1 VACFVGG
8 MLPVRVGRRKPFL
21 IVPGIFM
28 GVAALSAVMFNNPL
42 LIFVSVA
49 VFGVFSSL
57 PSPSMF
63 TIPMELP
70 NCSHRDGALIIS
82 VMQSGGNLGNFI
94 GPLLVGYLADM
105 TGSYLPGF
113 IACAVLSLSL
123 LVAGL
128 MLPETGP
135 KGKAA
140 PARHPAQTA
149 LAK

>member
-1 VACFVGG
+1 
-8 MLPVRVGRRKPFL
+8 
-21 IVPGIFM
+21 M
-28 GVAALSAVMFNNPL
+28 GVSALSAVMFNNPL
-42 LIFVSVA
+42 LIYVSVG
-49 VFGVFSSL
+49 VFGVFSSIQA
-57 PSPSMF
+57 PSLF

-113 IACAVLSLSL
+113 IACAVFSLSL
-123 LVAGL
+123 LIAGVL
-128 MLPETGP
+128 LPETGP
-135 KGKAA
+135 KGKAVSA
-140 PARHPAQTA
+140 PRPAQPA